1 MPVLCV
7 FDVNETLLDL
17 AALEEFF
24 AEVTGAAEARTEWF
38 NLVIRSAL
46 TLTGA
51 RRYRPFG
58 EIGAAALVA
67 VAARHG
73 RTATAD
79 DQKELGRRMRELP
92 PHPDAA
98 EAIRTLKDAGLGV
111 VTLTNNLR
119 EVADGQMRHA
129 GLRDLLDGVYSVH
142 EAGLLK
148 PAPEAY
154 QHVLTETKTSPAD
167 AVLIAAHDWDVAGA
181 AAAGMQTVFIA
192 RGSESPLPGH
202 PEPTWT
208 VGSLRAAAEALTR
221 VSRS

>member
-1 MPVLCV
+1 MLCV

-17 AALEEFF
+17 AALDGFF
-24 AEVTGAAEARTEWF
+24 AEVTGTAESRTEWF
-38 NLVIRSAL
+38 NLVIRGAL
-46 TLTGA
+46 TLTAA

-58 EIGAAALVA
+58 EIGAASLVT
-67 VAARHG
+67 VAARRG
-73 RTATAD
+73 RTASPD

-98 EAIRTLKDAGLGV
+98 EAIRTLKDAGFSV

-154 QHVLTETKTSPAD
+154 QHVLSETRTSPGD

-181 AAAGMQTVFIA
+181 AAAGMRTALIA
-192 RGSESPLPGH
+192 RHGESPLPGH

-208 VGSLRAAAEALTR
+208 VPSLRATADALTR
-221 VSRS
+221 